1 MRTFGEWAILIIA
14 LMIIAA
20 WLLSFPL
27 IGIYSILWGERRLEG
42 ESSFQNAGIAQMQAG
57 NKAKA
62 IEYFEKAV
70 GSRKTGHIRQGRCKS
85 YTMLGAAHYNMG
97 NDEMALY
104 NFKRALIYSPF
115 DANIHKAI
123 AHMMIKRGQ
132 YENAETVIK
141 VAIARNPQDK
151 DSMNIF
157 FWLLK
162 RRGAA

>member
-1 MRTFGEWAILIIA
+1 
-14 LMIIAA
+14 
-20 WLLSFPL
+20 
-27 IGIYSILWGERRLEG
+27 
-42 ESSFQNAGIAQMQAG
+42 
-57 NKAKA
+57 
-62 IEYFEKAV
+62 
-70 GSRKTGHIRQGRCKS
+70 
-85 YTMLGAAHYNMG
+85 MLGAAHYNMG